1 MIDVSIII
9 VNYKTVHLLDNAI
22 QSVIN
27 KTKNLN
33 YEIIVV
39 DNCSGDSFEELIA
52 KYDVKVIVLGE
63 NIGFGRANNKASKL
77 SKGRN
82 LFFLNPDTYLL
93 NNGIKILSDY
103 LDNNKNVGI
112 VGGNLYSS
120 DLKPNLSYGMLYPSI
135 LFDLDGV
142 FSRVGFSLTKM
153 LYGKNYIYNNTTECK
168 SVAYITGADLMIRKE
183 VFDLVRGFNPCFFM
197 YCEDSELA
205 YRVKKLGYEIINVP
219 EAKIVHLE
227 GKSILYSF
235 MRKKRYYEG
244 RKTFYHC
251 HYSCIYRILSNSIEL
266 ILLTTAFILFKIT
279 GNVQKTKIFKEQ
291 LVLFYKIN
299 FKNKQ

>member
-120 DLKPNLSYGMLYPSI
+120 DLKSNLSYGMLYPSI

-227 GKSILYSF
+227 GKSILYSS

-251 HYSCIYRILSNSIEL
+251 HYSRIYRILSNSIEL
-266 ILLTTAFILFKIT
+266 ILLTTAFILFKLT
-279 GNVQKTKIFKEQ
+279 GNAKSAKIVKEQ
-291 LVLFYKIN
+291 STLFREIN
-299 FKNKQ
+299 FKK

>member
-227 GKSILYSF
+227 GKSILYSS

-251 HYSCIYRILSNSIEL
+251 HYSRIYRILSNSIEL
-266 ILLTTAFILFKIT
+266 ILLTTAFILFKLT
-279 GNVQKTKIFKEQ
+279 GNAKSAKIVKEQ
-291 LVLFYKIN
+291 STLFREIN
-299 FKNKQ
+299 FKK

>member
-227 GKSILYSF
+227 GKSILYSS

-251 HYSCIYRILSNSIEL
+251 HYPRIYRILSNSIEL
-266 ILLTTAFILFKIT
+266 ILLTTAFILFKLT
-279 GNVQKTKIFKEQ
+279 GNAKSAKIVKEQ
-291 LVLFYKIN
+291 STLFREIN
-299 FKNKQ
+299 FKK

>member
-52 KYDVKVIVLGE
+52 KYDVKVIVLSE

-153 LYGKNYIYNNTTECK
+153 LYGKNYIYNNTAECK
-168 SVAYITGADLMIRKE
+168 SVAYITGADLMIKKE

-219 EAKIVHLE
+219 EVKIVHLE
-227 GKSILYSF
+227 GKSILYSS

-244 RKTFYHC
+244 RKAFYHC
-251 HYSCIYRILSNSIEL
+251 HYSRIYRILSNSIEL
-266 ILLTTAFILFKIT
+266 ILLTTALILFKIT
-279 GNVQKTKIFKEQ
+279 GNAQKAKIFKEQ